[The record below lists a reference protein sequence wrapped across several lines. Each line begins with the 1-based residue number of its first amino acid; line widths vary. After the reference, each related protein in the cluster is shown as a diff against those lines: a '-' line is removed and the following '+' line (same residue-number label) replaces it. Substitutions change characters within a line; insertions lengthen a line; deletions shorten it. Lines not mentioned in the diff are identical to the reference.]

1 MVGSLILFKNIN
13 FIYMVNY
20 SLTVEDDELKFN
32 GDIVR
37 DKTQGPNYLPFNASN
52 TISLGGITD
61 DQKHINFL
69 DCIKDGTNEF
79 TLLNLDLFSNNY
91 QSPLTSGF
99 KDSLAS
105 YERNI
110 LQERLP
116 FLESHS
122 WSNLKQSKIK
132 GKRSKVARTNYDN
145 PFLMENV
152 VWDCGLSPGCYTINT
167 GNKNGLPKLRATF
180 GSFIDPLCKTTS
192 EDFGDAINFPGTDVT
207 SNFNAQAMEYF
218 GFGNSNITG
227 MKADKIKAGSW
238 KFNIN
243 LKIGEGCKS
252 SGCKITDKKAD
263 KKYFKGNSI
272 KSTILKSNLGAEEKV
287 KYIVM
292 KEFGDKMQVI
302 CFLMMYL
309 NENYSLMNT
318 CDMVVN
324 TLCLFLNIP
333 CVCTGNHHIIDHL
346 FSSSDYKKY
355 RVIRYN
361 PSEKDPV
368 ETYKTLY
375 EKTRDSVMANNQ
387 AKIKFIKI
395 IINKILEGMGTG
407 NLFTIDFGG
416 EKYSPQKMIFS
427 IILIEFE
434 NIQMNFESET
444 QTIQHDVEIYKDAI
458 SQLKP
463 FYEIVSIFTAKSTI
477 DKLKLIQ
484 NLQKFTVKGNTNKP
498 YFHKWINSLSDSS
511 IKSKISGRS
520 SIGQIVKQFPAAAAG
535 GRKVWKGGA
544 AQQLADEHNIYSND
558 RELIEDDTG
567 VQITD
572 KQQYDEF
579 EAQIFPWAV
588 LWIEEVNLLIPNSEE
603 EPQEE
608 EPQLKDYEKEEPLL
622 LNNQLIYIENNQYWR
637 NTGDSPLYITYN
649 TEDYPAGSN
658 LILTN
663 NKRSKLGSSGDEPLS
678 IVSSPISYY
687 LYDGNP
693 IFVNKDKIEEILD
706 EKIFNFLND
715 EQINIFVSTH
725 PDAILPPLT
734 IPLHQLFNSYKEDS
748 NLDNANKLLYS
759 IQELTYRFATK
770 HAKDFWQYALPWELS
785 DEMAQAAADEE
796 ASRGFDDPDIIKERL
811 EMNHEETK
819 KFEIQKAFTS
829 LKLPNFEPPEFFNTT
844 TEYCLEKILLTG
856 INSYNKQSDGLAA
869 AEEEDALS
877 EEERAVP
884 TAEEANDYST
894 GAYNF
899 VKKNLMFLNYDDAS
913 AEEEAQRVRK
923 EVYDAFMLG
932 KILSVDF
939 DDEGNTV
946 IKHKENYRGGG
957 SIIGGSNKEA
967 INTKISR
974 EEAYALYL
982 IYSGADNSNV
992 MPGIPVVDSPEEF
1005 KKNNELFYKYMREII
1020 NNTSISDSNHIK
1032 PLININFENKIT
1044 EQKEVIDEE
1053 LAGKVGEDE
1062 QLIEKTKGED
1072 INIDEII
1079 SLPNSMNKKR
1089 AAAAAGGRKRK
1100 RKTKKRIK
1108 KKKKSI
1114 SNNKYLTKKTRRKKR
1129 RKKRSLKN

>member
-1 MVGSLILFKNIN
+1 MI
-13 FIYMVNY
+13 NY
-20 SLTVEDDELKFN
+20 SLTVDNGELNFN
-32 GDIVR
+32 NVSVSN
-37 DKTQGPNYLPFNASN
+37 KTQGPNYLPFNDST
-52 TISLGGITD
+52 TISLDGITE

-79 TLLNLDLFSNNY
+79 TLLNLDLFSKNNV
-91 QSPLTSGF
+91 SPLTNSF
-99 KDSLAS
+99 KESLAS

-110 LQERLP
+110 LKERLP

-145 PFLMENV
+145 PFVMVNV
-152 VWDCGLSPGCYTINT
+152 VWDCGLSPGCYTINNA
-167 GNKNGLPKLRATF
+167 NKNGLPDLRATF

-207 SNFNAQAMEYF
+207 SNFNSQAMEYF
-218 GFGNSNITG
+218 GFGNSDITG
-227 MKADKIKAGSW
+227 MKANKKQAGSW
-238 KFNIN
+238 TFKIN
-243 LKIGEGCKS
+243 LKIGEGCKGK
-252 SGCKITDKKAD
+252 GCKITDKNAD

-309 NENYSLMNT
+309 NQNYSLMNT

-333 CVCTGNHHIIDHL
+333 CVCTGNHHIIDDL
-346 FSSSDYKKY
+346 FNSSDYKKY

-375 EKTRDSVMANNQ
+375 EKTRDSVMANNL

-395 IINKILEGMGTG
+395 IINKILEGMITG

-416 EKYSPQKMIFS
+416 EEYSPQKIIFS

-434 NIQMNFESET
+434 NIQMNFEKYT
-444 QTIQHDVEIYKDAI
+444 QTIEHNIDIYKDAI
-458 SQLKP
+458 SILKP

-498 YFHKWINSLSDSS
+498 YFDQWINSLPDSS

-544 AQQLADEHNIYSND
+544 AHQPAVERND
-558 RELIEDDTG
+558 WELIEDDMG
-567 VQITD
+567 IQITD
-572 KQQYDEF
+572 KQQYDDF
-579 EAQIFPWAV
+579 EAQIFTWAV
-588 LWIEEVNLLIPNSEE
+588 LWIEEVNLLNPNPDE

-608 EPQLKDYEKEEPLL
+608 EPQLKDYEKEGSLL
-622 LNNQLIYIENNQYWR
+622 LKNQLIYIENNQYWR
-637 NTGDSPLYITYN
+637 NKELPSGYKTEDNPLYITYN
-649 TEDYPAGSN
+649 TEDYPAESN

-663 NKRSKLGSSGDEPLS
+663 NKRSKLGSSDDEPLS

-693 IFVNKDKIEEILD
+693 IFVDKDKMENILNKNILD
-706 EKIFNFLND
+706 FLND
-715 EQINIFVSTH
+715 ARIQKIVFNYPNT
-725 PDAILPPLT
+725 ILK
-734 IPLHQLFNSYKEDS
+734 QLFYSYKKDS

-759 IQELTYRFATK
+759 IQKITYILATE
-770 HAKDFWQYALPWELS
+770 HAKNAWPYLTIPWEFD
-785 DEMAQAAADEE
+785 DEMVQAAANKE
-796 ASRGFDDPDIIKERL
+796 AKWGIDDPDMIKERL
-811 EMNHEETK
+811 EIEYEETK

-829 LKLPNFEPPEFFNTT
+829 LRLPIFEPTEFFDTT
-844 TEYCLEKILLTG
+844 TEYSLERIVANG
-856 INSYNKQSDGLAA
+856 INLYNQQTTSLQQTGAPDYGLGA
-869 AEEEDALS
+869 AEPMD

-884 TAEEANDYST
+884 TAAEAMEHST
-894 GAYNF
+894 SAYNV
-899 VKKNLMFLNYDDAS
+899 VKKNLILLFLYDEES
-913 AEEEAQRVRK
+913 AEQVAQRVK
-923 EVYDAFMLG
+923 QEVFEEFMIG

-939 DDEGNTV
+939 DEHGNV
-946 IKHKENYRGGG
+946 ILAHTDNYGGGG
-957 SIIGGSNKEA
+957 SINGGSNKEA
-967 INTKISR
+967 INTKISN

-982 IYSGADNSNV
+982 IYSGSDNSNV
-992 MPGIPVVDSPEEF
+992 MPGIPLVNSPEEYQ
-1005 KKNNELFYKYMREII
+1005 KNNELFYKYMSEII
-1020 NNTSISDSNHIK
+1020 TNTSVSDSDHIK
-1032 PLININFENKIT
+1032 PLIKFKKDVKSEEESKN
-1044 EQKEVIDEE
+1044 E
-1053 LAGKVGEDE
+1053 LAGEIKKNNETIETKKNLEKIDLDS
-1062 QLIEKTKGED
+1062 LIDSRMPQEA
-1072 INIDEII
+1072 
-1079 SLPNSMNKKR
+1079 PA
-1089 AAAAAGGRKRK
+1089 AAAAAGGKKRKK
-1100 RKTKKRIK
+1100 RKTKKRRK
-1108 KKKKSI
+1108 KNKKTISNNKYLSKKTKRKKRRRKKSI
-1114 SNNKYLTKKTRRKKR
+1114 SNNKY
-1129 RKKRSLKN
+1129 N